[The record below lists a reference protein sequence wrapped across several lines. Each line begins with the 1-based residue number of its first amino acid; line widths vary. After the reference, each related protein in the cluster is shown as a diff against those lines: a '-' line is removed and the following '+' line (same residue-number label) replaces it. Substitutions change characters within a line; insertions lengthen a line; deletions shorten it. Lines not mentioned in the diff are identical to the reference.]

1 MPSGRD
7 SFRRNRVAPFDR
19 PPYSTILAVQLPRT
33 GSLGGFAFHGVRF
46 RALDRHFVVRRA
58 QVPAPPLS
66 LPSAPR
72 RYCGLRSRC
81 RLQSPSRCTF
91 QPVFH
96 WGSVRATAQATV
108 RAKATAEAVNF
119 PARNLLHNLLQVPS
133 QAPRSPVPD
142 ASSAAAVCRALP
154 RCRRI
159 QVFLRSA
166 MD

>member
-19 PPYSTILAVQLPRT
+19 PPYSTILAVQLPRA
-33 GSLGGFAFHGVRF
+33 GSLGAFAFHGVRF

-72 RYCGLRSRC
+72 QYCGLRSRC

-96 WGSVRATAQATV
+96 WGLVRATAQATV
-108 RAKATAEAVNF
+108 RAKAANF
-119 PARNLLHNLLQVPS
+119 PARNLLHNLLQVLS
-133 QAPRSPVPD
+133 QAPRSSVPD
-142 ASSAAAVCRALP
+142 ASFAAAVCRALP
-154 RCRRI
+154 RCRRVR
-159 QVFLRSA
+159 VFLRSA